1 MGITYN
7 PKVVTDGLVFC
18 VDAASKRSYPGTGTT
33 WTDLAGGNNGTLTNG
48 PTFSSANGGCLV
60 FDGSDDYVLLG
71 NDVNLGTSASITV
84 WVKGLGD
91 EGTVAGATSP
101 TDGGYILGTTV
112 SGISSYVRMYPDN
125 DGVLD
130 RASISNSFTD
140 IFAEWTHLSISRD
153 VLTVYLY
160 VNGVANLI
168 TTYNN
173 SGTMAT
179 AGTRVK
185 SIGARDTG
193 SSPMEGQIACLQL
206 YNRALTA
213 DEVRQNYN
221 ATRGRFGL

>member
-1 MGITYN
+1 MWVRDI
-7 PKVVTDGLVFC
+7 D
-18 VDAASKRSYPGTGTT
+18 KRNVI
-33 WTDLAGGNNGTLTNG
+33 AGGGPYHDDGVTL
-48 PTFSSANGGCLV
+48 LV
-60 FDGSDDYVLLG
+60 I
-71 NDVNLGTSASITV
+71 TAS
-84 WVKGLGD
+84 GRSRRYLQ
-91 EGTVAGATSP
+91 
-101 TDGGYILGTTV
+101 
-112 SGISSYVRMYPDN
+112 MYPDN
-125 DGVLD
+125 DPAGDDDYFLFQNDSIVTI
-130 RASISNSFTD
+130 AS
-140 IFAEWTHLSISRD
+140 EWTHLSISRD

-160 VNGVANLI
+160 VNGVANLM

-221 ATRGRFGL
+221 TTRGRFGL